1 MDKRR
6 KEAKHILQEAT
17 LQEYQNAI
25 KAAKLTPMQAEIID
39 RIIIKDEFVVKIALQ
54 MHVDASVIKRL
65 AQKAYDKLAKVLL
78 V

>member
-6 KEAKHILQEAT
+6 KEAKHKLQEAT
-17 LQEYQNAI
+17 LEEYEAAI
-25 KAAKLTPMQAEIID
+25 KAAKLTPRQAEVID
-39 RIIIKDEFVVKIALQ
+39 YIIIQDEFEVKIARL
-54 MHVDASVIKRL
+54 MSTDISVVKRL